1 MMASPEVPRI
11 LLKDGQSIP
20 QLGFG
25 VWQVDDEKA
34 PKVVGAAID
43 AGYRLIDTAT
53 NYGNE
58 AGIGRT
64 LKQTAA
70 QPTLRDDE
78 ALERQSRL

>member
-1 MMASPEVPRI
+1 MASTEVPRI
-11 LLKDGQSIP
+11 LLNDGQSIP

-58 AGIGRT
+58 AGSGE
-64 LKQTAA
+64 
-70 QPTLRDDE
+70 P
-78 ALERQSRL
+78 